1 LTPYLAY
8 GKKGLTFVKNHKA
21 HTTMKAKTKRR
32 VLHILTKKK
41 LVKKKVSKQILRTFL
56 IGLATISMGSLAYAI
71 TLNKPTVTIP
81 VHGTA
86 AGGVE
91 IKAPAIAA
99 APTPQTAAGAPAMT
113 GRGSWYALGLPAP
126 DSLTCASRT
135 FPRGTYLL
143 VKNLRNSRTVVCRVN
158 DYGPEAWTGRII
170 DLSRGSFREIDSLGA
185 GTAPVELRV
194 VAGPSGFDLKI
205 DSTAFAAVVGY
216 NLCHNTHTPD
226 FCDAHR
232 QD

>member
-1 LTPYLAY
+1 
-8 GKKGLTFVKNHKA
+8 
-21 HTTMKAKTKRR
+21 MKAKTKRR
-32 VLHILTKKK
+32 VIHVLTKKK
-41 LVKKKVSKQILRTFL
+41 LVKKKLSRHILRSFL
-56 IGLATISMGSLAYAI
+56 IGLATISVGSLAYAI
-71 TLNKPTVTIP
+71 TLNKPTISVP

-91 IKAPAIAA
+91 IKAPVLAGP
-99 APTPQTAAGAPAMT
+99 PTPQPASGPAAMT

-135 FPRGTYLL
+135 FPRGTYLN
-143 VKNLRNSRTVVCRVN
+143 VKNLRTGRSVICRVN

-170 DLSRGSFREIDSLGA
+170 DLSRGSFREIDSLSA

-194 VAGPSGFDLKI
+194 AAGPTGFQYQVENDVL
-205 DSTAFAAVVGY
+205 AAVVGY

-226 FCDAHR
+226 YCDAHR